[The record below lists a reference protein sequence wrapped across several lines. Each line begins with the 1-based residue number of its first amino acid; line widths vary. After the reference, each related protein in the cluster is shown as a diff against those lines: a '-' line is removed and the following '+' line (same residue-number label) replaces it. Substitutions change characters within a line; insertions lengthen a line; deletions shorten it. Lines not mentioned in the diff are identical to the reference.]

1 MSEMPIE
8 GQACCIL
15 EVCCGGEAQDKALAD
30 KLQAQFQWLNEQHAY
45 EVAEFIVDSYDL
57 APPGSLR
64 EFKRTIAALARAYPA
79 QPGY

>member
-1 MSEMPIE
+1 MIQIG

-15 EVCCGGEAQDKALAD
+15 EVCCGGDQQDKALAD
-30 KLQAQFQWLNEQHAY
+30 QLKTQFPWLNDLKAY
-45 EVAEFIVDSYDL
+45 EIAEFIIDSYDL
-57 APPGSLR
+57 APPGSLK